1 MEQRI
6 IFREMLSEIK
16 LLADSRNNRLTTAEI
31 DDFFSNAHLEKAQ
44 LEMIYEYLIS
54 QKIKVEG

>member
-1 MEQRI
+1 
-6 IFREMLSEIK
+6 MLSEIK

-54 QKIKVEG
+54 QKI